1 MTFSLT
7 MIDPWFTKKTH
18 VCQASEGCRSRV
30 IHENPRKGSRIFQRN
45 MYASARIAVLGTSH
59 NKLTSIIDTRPT
71 YFVECVVNKT
81 S

>member
-1 MTFSLT
+1 
-7 MIDPWFTKKTH
+7 
-18 VCQASEGCRSRV
+18 
-30 IHENPRKGSRIFQRN
+30 

-81 S
+81 SQGALHVKFKRLELVAECGLLKLLEHSNRQ